1 MKLHTLF
8 LLLLLSFTAVFSQE
22 KEQVICGDIL
32 EIYSKKP
39 KYIDFLTCKPI
50 VNSQKVVEAKY
61 SCKGKDIYKVI
72 RFFNKKTAGHLKP
85 LGYYCCG
92 WETLGGSGIEAN
104 KKLTLINKDYG
115 IFISISSGETL
126 NSENPKKENFIISVV
141 IVLV

>member
-1 MKLHTLF
+1 MKLYTLF
-8 LLLLLSFTAVFSQE
+8 LLLLLSSTAVFSQE

-39 KYIDFLTCKPI
+39 KYIDFLTCKTI

-72 RFFNKKTAGHLKP
+72 RFFNKKTAGYLKP

-92 WETLGGSGIEAN
+92 WETLGGSGIKAN
-104 KKLTLINKDYG
+104 KKLKLIKG
-115 IFISISSGETL
+115 IAED
-126 NSENPKKENFIISVV
+126 KKKQKNNQE
-141 IVLV
+141 